1 MKKALEN
8 IRAAVLD
15 EKLTLEQAEKEIKR
29 FLPDMLRAPGGVLR
43 ALNLPAAADRA
54 DFVRIIKEQAAPVVK
69 YYTSDIEIDEQ
80 IINKDSFCGVYAWAP
95 RECGT
100 QICRIVQA
108 DGLPDE
114 YGIRFFNA
122 SCANWPGLRWFVLD
136 ARGYGYARMYTAKKP
151 AEAAATVAQVI
162 KEAEE
167 LAQIRAEQA
176 AALAV

>member
-1 MKKALEN
+1 MKNAIQN
-8 IRAAVLD
+8 IRSAVLAD
-15 EKLTLEQAEKEIKR
+15 NMTLDQAEKEIKR

-80 IINKDSFCGVYAWAP
+80 IINKSSFCGVYAWAP

-100 QICRIVQA
+100 QICRIVQP

-114 YGIRFFNA
+114 FGVRFFRA
-122 SCANWPGLRWFVLD
+122 SCANWPGLRWFILD
-136 ARGYGYARMYTAKKP
+136 ARGYGYNRMYTAKKQ
-151 AEAAATVAQVI
+151 ADAAATVEQVI
-162 KEAEE
+162 KDAEE
-167 LAQIRAEQA
+167 LAAVRAERD
-176 AALAV
+176 ALAV

>member
-1 MKKALEN
+1 MKNAIQN

-15 EKLTLEQAEKEIKR
+15 EKMTLDQAEKEIAR

-69 YYTSDIEIDEQ
+69 YYASDLEIDEQ
-80 IINKDSFCGVYAWAP
+80 IINKSSFCGVYAWAP

-100 QICRIVQA
+100 QICRIVQP

-114 YGIRFFNA
+114 FGVRFFRA
-122 SCANWPGLRWFVLD
+122 SCANWPGLRWFILD
-136 ARGYGYARMYTAKKP
+136 ARGYGYNRMYTAKKQ
-151 AEAAATVAQVI
+151 ADAAGAVDQVI

-167 LAQIRAEQA
+167 LQQARADMA
-176 AALAV
+176 AVAV

>member
-8 IRAAVLD
+8 IRAAVVAGD
-15 EKLTLEQAEKEIKR
+15 MTLEQAAEHVAK

-43 ALNLPAAADRA
+43 ALNLPAVADRA
-54 DFVRIIKEQAAPVVK
+54 AFIENINQQAAPVVK
-69 YYTSDIEIDEQ
+69 LYKSDLQIDAD
-80 IINKDSFCGVYAWAP
+80 IINRDDFCGVYAWAP

-114 YGIRFFNA
+114 FGIRFFRA
-122 SCANWPGLRWFVLD
+122 SCANWPGLRWFILE

-151 AEAAATVAQVI
+151 AEAAATVEQVI

-167 LAQIRAEQA
+167 LQRARAELA
-176 AALAV
+176 AVAV